1 GEWVF
6 DDAYVDANGEL
17 APVLRGDPFNNV
29 AELTCRL
36 ADDGEF
42 VLTQAQID
50 DALTYARSRGAE
62 GVVFYLARSTEV
74 EAKIPPAMDQY
85 RQKLDI
91 SPIKLTS
98 RAIDIGRFWLEE

>member
-1 GEWVF
+1 
-6 DDAYVDANGEL
+6 
-17 APVLRGDPFNNV
+17 VLRGDPFNNV

-36 ADDGEF
+36 SDDGEF
-42 VLTQAQID
+42 TLTAAQIEE
-50 DALTYARSRGAE
+50 ALTYARSRDAQ

-74 EAKIPPAMDQY
+74 EAQIPPAMDQY

-98 RAIDIGRFWLEE
+98 RAIDIGRFWLE